1 MRSILLLMLM
11 LMPLISQAS
20 VHSHDFYVIEKKLV
34 VEYLKKNAVVRRDF
48 LAENSIASAYCSNSD
63 HDRKM
68 GHKGFECSLAKTVSD
83 KYSLKA
89 VVLPE
94 YFEVRLS
101 TLATDPTQSWTILL
115 DTTGVTSEVVLI
127 NGKRPDD
134 TMSFESIDTS
144 NGGDY
149 LVVFYHQ
156 MVK

>member
-1 MRSILLLMLM
+1 MKILLLLLLT
-11 LMPLISQAS
+11 LMPAITQAA

-34 VEYLKKNAVVRRDF
+34 AEHIKKYEGVRRDF
-48 LAENSIASAYCSNSD
+48 LATNSVASAYCSNSD

-68 GHKGFECSLAKTVSD
+68 GHAGFECSFAKTVSE

-115 DTTGVTSEVVLI
+115 ETTGVTSEVVLI

-134 TMSFESIDTS
+134 TVTFEAIDTS

-149 LVVFYHQ
+149 LVIFYHQ
-156 MVK
+156 MIK